1 MFLYF
6 SKTHWGGLH
15 ADENGI
21 LLYFL
26 YIFLFIFFQDIFMF
40 LYFSKTHWG
49 GLHADENG
57 EALKTGLACSHKLL
71 PQPRVLQ
78 SQIGVYQFTQHLQ
91 STAPRAPMRVTV
103 SSRRPGAC
111 A

>member
-1 MFLYF
+1 
-6 SKTHWGGLH
+6 
-15 ADENGI
+15 
-21 LLYFL
+21 
-26 YIFLFIFFQDIFMF
+26 
-40 LYFSKTHWG
+40 
-49 GLHADENG
+49 
-57 EALKTGLACSHKLL
+57 LACSHKLL